1 MTGEIRPCLI
11 DGTYELFRAFYG
23 VPSKISTSGIEVGA
37 TLALGRSL
45 YKLAR
50 DDTFTHFAVAF
61 DTVIESFRNRL
72 FEGYKTGDGIDPSL
86 YAQFPLAERL
96 AQALG
101 FAVLSMIEYEADDG
115 LAAASELLK
124 TRSTAQ
130 RITIASPDK
139 DLMQLVDERVV
150 TWDRLR
156 QKTYDNAAVLAKLG
170 VAPESIPDYLAL
182 VGDSADGIPGVPR
195 WGASSAARV
204 LSEYKHLEQIPRQ
217 ASLWKV
223 QVRSAEGLAQQLVNH
238 EQQVM
243 LYRELATLRSD
254 IDLGKSIDDFE
265 YRGIN
270 EVELSLF
277 EEELGVTFAR

>member
-23 VPSKISTSGIEVGA
+23 APSKISTCGIEVGA

-96 AQALG
+96 TQALG

-204 LSEYKHLEQIPRQ
+204 LSEYKHLEHIPRQ
-217 ASLWKV
+217 ASLWNV
-223 QVRSAEGLAQQLVNH
+223 QVRGAEGLAQQLANH